1 MFTSNAPGEPDAAFV
16 KLNDPMTDRAT
27 IEQAVEAGYVV
38 RTRADTPISQA
49 QSGDTTMQDAAFA
62 SGAQWVST
70 DYPVPGLTKL
80 LGVYGLPFADYV
92 SPLPPTSRGA
102 ALVAERAAP
111 ADAPLRVARCNP
123 VSAPDYCFDLA
134 LTEPE
139 PPSTIE
145 APPSGDDEAAKPL
158 PPKFTG

>member
-1 MFTSNAPGEPDAAFV
+1 
-16 KLNDPMTDRAT
+16 MTDRAT

-49 QSGDTTMQDAAFA
+49 QSGNTTMQDAAFA

-111 ADAPLRVARCNP
+111 ADAPLRGPLQPGQRTGLLLRPGPHRTRAAVDDRGTAERRRRGCQAAAAEVHRLSTPGSTHRPSAWRHARSC
-123 VSAPDYCFDLA
+123 S
-134 LTEPE
+134 
-139 PPSTIE
+139 
-145 APPSGDDEAAKPL
+145 
-158 PPKFTG
+158 